1 MIDNRDKVIR
11 FLNKSNSHLSRGRKF
26 ISSWDFTNLYTKIP
40 HDTLKN
46 KISGFIKYIFRSLKT
61 FSKPKNDVCYSPV
74 TKKAYYSVNK
84 SKTNICFSDK
94 SLIDAVLYIIDNS
107 YISYHGHIYRQIIGI
122 PMGTNCAPFIANIY
136 LHTFE
141 YEYIKKLVSKGELNA
156 ATLLSNMFRYQDD
169 CIAVNDEGMFAK
181 H

>member
-1 MIDNRDKVIR
+1 M
-11 FLNKSNSHLSRGRKF
+11 
-26 ISSWDFTNLYTKIP
+26 
-40 HDTLKN
+40 
-46 KISGFIKYIFRSLKT
+46 
-61 FSKPKNDVCYSPV
+61 
-74 TKKAYYSVNK
+74 NK
-84 SKTNICFSDK
+84 SKTNICFNEK
-94 SLIDAVLYIIDNS
+94 SLSDAVLYIIDNS

-169 CIAVNDEGMFAK
+169 CIAVNDEGIFAK
-181 H
+181 HYQ